1 MLKNKGII
9 VLTVFL
15 VSVLYTQAQPV
26 ETNSPY
32 SQLGYGQLGNNSF
45 GMSRA
50 MGGIGYG
57 LRTNQQINPM
67 NPASYTAMDSLT
79 FLFDIGVNIHGS
91 WFKEGSMKETH
102 WNGNLEYISMQ
113 FPLGKWMAASAGVIP
128 FSVVGYEYAMKN
140 ALTESTSTYIGEGG
154 LNQAYVGLSA
164 ELFKSLAIGVN
175 ASYLFGNITHTI
187 NTIPTGSSGSDI
199 GTFERKFSVSDYRIQ
214 AGLQYTQ
221 KLDEKSRLTFG
232 VVFTPRKKLL
242 GKYYEIN
249 YTQGTSSN
257 STRQVMSGDTA
268 RLKNDYALPASY
280 GGGLTYVWDR
290 RLTVGADVTFQDWS
304 DVRYAGKTGEFN
316 NRLKIGVGAEFLP
329 STVERGYWKKVKYR
343 FGAYYDKSYIKVGTG
358 DLRELGITWG
368 FGFPIRSDRS
378 VINVGFEYVNRTPSV
393 KGMITENYLRLS
405 VGLTFNEMW
414 FYQFKF
420 K

>member
-1 MLKNKGII
+1 MLKNRGLII
-9 VLTVFL
+9 FAVSL
-15 VSVLYTQAQPV
+15 VSVLYVQAQPV

-91 WFKEGSMKETH
+91 RFKEGSMKETH

-128 FSVVGYEYAMKN
+128 FSVVGYEYAMKD

-154 LNQAYVGLSA
+154 LNQAYIGLSA
-164 ELFKSLAIGVN
+164 QLAKWLSIGVN

-187 NTIPTGSSGSDI
+187 NTIPTGSTSSDV
-199 GTFERKFSVSDYRIQ
+199 GTFERKMSVTDFRIQ

-221 KLDEKSRLTFG
+221 QLNEKSSMTFG
-232 VVFTPRKKLL
+232 LVYAPQKKLL
-242 GKYYEIN
+242 GKYYRVN
-249 YTQGTSSN
+249 YSQATSSG
-257 STRQVMSGDTA
+257 SAQQVMSGDTT
-268 RLKNDYALPASY
+268 RLKSNYALPATY
-280 GGGLTYVWDR
+280 GGGLTYVWDK
-290 RLTVGADVTFQDWS
+290 RLTVGADVTYQSWS
-304 DVRYAGKTGEFN
+304 DVRFGGETGVLN
-316 NRLKIGVGAEFLP
+316 NRLKVGVGGEYLP
-329 STVERGYWKKVKYR
+329 STSDRSYWKRVKYR
-343 FGAYYDKSYIKVGTG
+343 LGAYYDKSYIKVGTG
-358 DLRELGITWG
+358 DLKEVGVTCG
-368 FGFPIRSDRS
+368 FGFPIRSDKS
-378 VINVGFEYVNRTPSV
+378 IINVGLEYVNRTPSV
-393 KGMITENYLRLS
+393 KGMITENYFRLS